1 MNQMQQRYID
11 ATNKFAALYGG
22 GRETAR
28 FSVPGR
34 SEILGN
40 HTDHNHG
47 CVIAAAVDLDII
59 AVASR
64 SEGNRIRIKSEGF
77 EEDIVEIGTNNVE
90 KFTSAALI
98 AGVCD
103 GFIKRGCN
111 VGGFDAY
118 TTSDVLKGSGLSSSA
133 AFEVMVGTIL
143 NHLYN
148 GGNIPAVEIA
158 KIGQY
163 AENVFFGKPCGL
175 MDQIACAVGGFVA
188 IDFADEPIIEK
199 LDFDLNAFGY
209 KMCIVNTGGSH
220 ADLNEDYAS
229 IPGEMK
235 KVAAYFG
242 KKFLREVE
250 PCDIMNNIP
259 KLREYAGD
267 RAMLRAIHFCE
278 ENERVE
284 KAKHCTLPEFLQLIN
299 ASGNSSYKKLQNIYS
314 VKDVNE
320 QGLAIALALCESI
333 LDPKTTAHR
342 VHGGGFAGTIQV
354 FLPSDDVER
363 FKTVIENVFG
373 AGSCLTLNTRN
384 YGAVYET

>member
-1 MNQMQQRYID
+1 MQQRYID